1 MGSNNAEVKEGETKR
16 TPALRVQGLVFR
28 RGREILK
35 GVDWTVGRGEHWCLL
50 GPNGCGK
57 TSLINLITGYDA
69 ATAGSIALGDA
80 VFGRTDWREVR
91 KRVGL
96 VTNTLT
102 TFLEEGERVIDA
114 VVSGR
119 EAMLNLGGAG
129 SPALVAEAEALLE
142 RVGCLYLRDAY
153 WGPLSQGEKQKVL
166 ICRALMSRF
175 EILILDE
182 PCAGLDP
189 VARERFL
196 RWLQELM
203 DGEGSPAL
211 VLVTHHVE
219 EILDGVSH
227 VLLMKDGLNF
237 RAGRKEEVLT
247 SEALS
252 AVYGAAVVVDEE
264 GGRYRLRVVA

>member
-1 MGSNNAEVKEGETKR
+1 MTEENQDT
-16 TPALRVQGLVFR
+16 TTPPALRVRGLTFR
-28 RGREILK
+28 RGRSILN
-35 GVDWTVGRGEHWCLL
+35 GVDWTVARGEHWCLL

-57 TSLINLITGYDA
+57 TTLINLITGYDA
-69 ATAGSIALGDA
+69 ATSGSIELGA
-80 VFGRTDWREVR
+80 SVFGRTDWREVR

-102 TFLEEGERVIDA
+102 TFLEEGEPVIDA

-119 EAMLNLGGAG
+119 EAMLNLVGEVD
-129 SPALVAEAEALLE
+129 PAWRAEAAALLE
-142 RVGCLYLRDAY
+142 QAGCGYLREAH

-166 ICRALMSRF
+166 ICRALMARF

-196 RWLQELM
+196 RWLEELM
-203 DGEGSPAL
+203 QRPESPAL

-219 EILDGVSH
+219 EILPAITH
-227 VLLMKDGLNF
+227 VLIMKDGRHF
-237 RAGRKEEVLT
+237 KAGRKEEVLT

-252 AVYGAAVVVDEE
+252 AAYGAEVRLERDAE
-264 GGRYRLRVVA
+264 RFRLRLM